1 MSRLSFLEQQLVDE
15 VIGSIG
21 SLANLVKNRGGA
33 EKLAAAIVDGL
44 NDEESAWLL
53 ELAARLPRNAE
64 PRLLVWDYRQ
74 QPDLDQLAAAVAA
87 ASGGTCR
94 ITVVDTVGD
103 EYALVV
109 GPRVLAPDE
118 AYAVYERGGS

>member
-1 MSRLSFLEQQLVDE
+1 MSKLSFLEQQLVDE

-33 EKLAAAIVDGL
+33 KKLAAAIVDGL
-44 NDEESAWLL
+44 NDEEGAWML

-64 PRLLVWDYRQ
+64 PQLIVWGWRQ
-74 QPDLDQLAAAVAA
+74 QPDLDQLAATAA
-87 ASGGTCR
+87 AVSGGTCR
-94 ITVVDTVGD
+94 ITVVDTGGD

-109 GPRVLAPDE
+109 GPRALAPDE
-118 AYAVYERGGS
+118 AYAVYERGGN